1 MMDKG
6 TARSAEVGAAIR
18 QVRRSKKMTQYQLA
32 EALGK
37 TLRTVQKYE
46 TGEIDL
52 TVSSLERVAV
62 ILNVKP
68 WELLGYGQVGDE
80 GTQPNAFEV
89 WATGFADGF
98 KGGVAFAENCKDGNC
113 S

>member
-1 MMDKG
+1 MRDQRG
-6 TARSAEVGAAIR
+6 TRSAEIGAAIR
-18 QVRRSKKMTQYQLA
+18 QVRRSKKMTQFQLA

-52 TVSSLERVAV
+52 TVSSLEQVAA
-62 ILNVKP
+62 ILNVEP
-68 WELLGYGQVGDE
+68 WELLGYDQVVK
-80 GTQPNAFEV
+80 TQPNTFEI
-89 WATGFADGF
+89 WATGFSDGF
-98 KGGVAFAENCKDGNC
+98 KGGVAFAETRKGGNC

>member
-1 MMDKG
+1 M
-6 TARSAEVGAAIR
+6 
-18 QVRRSKKMTQYQLA
+18 
-32 EALGK
+32 
-37 TLRTVQKYE
+37 
-46 TGEIDL
+46 
-52 TVSSLERVAV
+52 

-98 KGGVAFAENCKDGNC
+98 KGGVAFAENRKGGNC